1 MTICYGGAANDP
13 GRVAHRLSKEP
24 QAQDEAETRARRD
37 TAMTPSAEAI
47 LRRQLELFP
56 GQSLEKTQD
65 GAIPCFSTQMLTNP
79 SDGRWRR

>member
-1 MTICYGGAANDP
+1 MLLIALP
-13 GRVAHRLSKEP
+13 FRHRLITS
-24 QAQDEAETRARRD
+24 QDEAETPS
-37 TAMTPSAEAI
+37 TIPMTTRAEAI

-79 SDGRWRR
+79 NRGYFGHKSKSIRRG